1 MSNNIL
7 NLSQVSLYNTQRVTD
22 EQSRMLFS
30 VRTNLFEQILDSIRN
45 SRSDAPPQHHLIL
58 GQRGMGKTTLLKR
71 LEVELRSTPL
81 KNAFIPLLFPEEQYN
96 LDSLNT
102 FWLNCLDTL
111 ADVLEKE
118 GLEEDVQEIDN
129 EVDRLSS
136 LTPEDGSNKA
146 YSFFLHIVFNLQ
158 RRPVLLIDNINFVLG
173 RLSKEDQH
181 TLRSLMTEDNAP
193 IIIGASSS
201 QVNEANDYTAP
212 FYDAFKVHYLKRLTD
227 KELTEILNNLATITG
242 QPSLKK
248 DIREKTSR
256 LKALNQL
263 TGGNPRTAV
272 ILFKQAIKGFSDDIT
287 GDLDGIL
294 DDLTPLYKSRFEELP
309 EKMQI
314 IVNAIA
320 MQWDPIT
327 LEQIRRSTQ
336 MENGQISP
344 QLTRL
349 SDAGWIEKPKSARG
363 KGGRYEM
370 SERMFNIW
378 FLMRRSSRRH
388 KKMVACLSKFMEAF
402 YKNGSE
408 LSEMLKEI
416 MLKQFTDVKHAVT
429 ALALAKLTEDKTA
442 RWELHEKTRQFIIEH
457 PELSDSFEIKDL
469 YDGAEEHAD
478 ALNDA
483 IQHNDAPAIIYHAT
497 PAYKAGLKAFAP
509 ILAHALIETNR
520 LSEAKEVIKDIS
532 SAEDKYKLLIELAI
546 AIHDNES
553 YYSPAIAECC
563 AEAESCG
570 TFDSDAY
577 FFHAQFLIENGL
589 YNEALT
595 LLRTA
600 NSVFLNDPRLLITT
614 AAAYYYLG
622 DNDNAESILTSPVL
636 RKEGDQGLINYYLGT
651 IRYGQGRYSEAI
663 KILGKEPDSQS
674 ISALSTRV
682 WLIPALIIEGRIEE
696 SRDLFSR
703 TLDIIDSPGDI
714 AKVLSQLLSNEQK
727 YDILLDYLLMMRNRW
742 PDVPVL
748 NFYIA
753 ECYYFQEAYTEAVQ
767 FLDPYLQ
774 ESPADSDALF
784 LRGLIAWQSDESH
797 ELAKSC
803 IQKSADIQDS
813 WTKHHVLGLIEQS
826 MAHFSAA
833 EEHFEKAISLD
844 PQNIYSMIQLSE
856 ICEYHLKQIERARS
870 LAEQAHKIDE
880 SESPYRLVNL
890 YREGLLDFALAD
902 DCINHIPESSR
913 NPGWEAV
920 HQILIAVHSGN
931 WSTVKSGLQSFFSQ
945 PDADEGNRDIRCY
958 LYAKF
963 IEFGYGPAL
972 LGYLE
977 ELGIKESA
985 SPEYF
990 AIQALLSDAP
1000 TAFFDSIAKE
1010 TREIGLSIVQDI
1022 KYYIREN

>member
-1 MSNNIL
+1 MSNDIL

-22 EQSRMLFS
+22 EQSRLLFC
-30 VRTNLFEQILDSIRN
+30 VRTNLFDQIIDSIRS

-81 KNAFIPLLFPEEQYN
+81 QCAFIPLLFPEEQYN

-118 GLEEDVQEIDN
+118 GREEDVQEIDH
-129 EVDRLSS
+129 EVEHLST
-136 LTPEDGSNKA
+136 LTPEDGSNRA
-146 YSFFLHIVFNLQ
+146 YSFFRHIVFNLQ
-158 RRPVLLIDNINFVLG
+158 RRPVLLIDNINFVLN
-173 RLSKEDQH
+173 RLSEEDQH
-181 TLRSLMTEDNAP
+181 TLRSLMTEENAP

-201 QVNEANDYTAP
+201 QVNEANSYAAP

-248 DIREKTSR
+248 DIREKTPR

-272 ILFKQAIKGFSDDIT
+272 ILFKQAIKGFSNDIT

-309 EKMQI
+309 EKMQL

-363 KGGRYEM
+363 KGGRYEV

-402 YKNGSE
+402 YEKGSE

-442 RWELHEKTRQFIIEH
+442 RWELHAKTRQFIIEH

-478 ALNDA
+478 ALTNA
-483 IQHNDAPAIIYHAT
+483 IRSNDAPAIIYYAM
-497 PAYKAGLKAFAP
+497 PAYKAGATLFAP
-509 ILAHALIETNR
+509 FLTQALIETNR

-532 SAEDKYKLLIELAI
+532 SAEHKYHLLIELAV
-546 AIHDNES
+546 AIHDNDS
-553 YYSPAIAECC
+553 YSSSAIEECC
-563 AEAESCG
+563 IEAISCG
-570 TFDSDAY
+570 NYDSDAY
-577 FFHAQFLIENGL
+577 FFYAQFFLENER
-589 YNEALT
+589 YNEALK
-595 LLRTA
+595 LLTTA
-600 NSVFLNDPRLLITT
+600 NSIFPEDPRLLGAT
-614 AAAYYYLG
+614 ASAFYFLG

-636 RKEGDQGLINYYLGT
+636 SKEGDPGLINYYLGT

-663 KILGKEPDSQS
+663 DILSREQDSQS
-674 ISALSTRV
+674 VSVLSTRI
-682 WLIPALIIEGRIEE
+682 WLIPALYFDGRITE
-696 SRDLFSR
+696 SRDLFNK
-703 TLDIIDSPGDI
+703 TLGLIDSPGDI
-714 AKVLSQLLSNEQK
+714 AKVLSQLFSKEQK
-727 YDILLDYLLMMRNRW
+727 YDILLEYLLVMRDHW
-742 PDVPVL
+742 PNVSIL
-748 NFYIA
+748 NLYIA
-753 ECYYFQEAYTEAVQ
+753 ECYYYQDSLTDAVQ
-767 FLDPYLQ
+767 FLDPYLH
-774 ESPADSDALF
+774 ESPTDSDALF
-784 LRGLIAWQSDESH
+784 LRGLIAWLGNESY
-797 ELAKSC
+797 ELAKAYV
-803 IQKSADIQDS
+803 QKSADI
-813 WTKHHVLGLIEQS
+813 KEGRIKRHALGLIEQS
-826 MAHFSAA
+826 HANYIAAA
-833 EEHFEKAISLD
+833 EQFEKAVSLD
-844 PQNIYSMIQLSE
+844 PQDNFSMIQLSE
-856 ICEYHLKQIERARS
+856 ICEYHLSQIERARS
-870 LAEQAHKIDE
+870 LAEQAHEIDR

-890 YREGLLDFALAD
+890 YRDGLFEYDLAN
-902 DCINHIPESSR
+902 DCIRDIPEDSR
-913 NPGWEAV
+913 CPGWEAV
-920 HQILIAVHSGN
+920 HQILTAIHLGN
-931 WSTVKSGLQSFFSQ
+931 WSAAKSELQAFFSR
-945 PDADEGNRDIRCY
+945 PDTDEVDRDFRCY
-958 LYAKF
+958 LYAKC
-963 IEFGYGPAL
+963 IEFGHGPVL
-972 LGYLE
+972 LDYLE
-977 ELGIKESA
+977 EFGIKESA

-990 AIQALLSDAP
+990 AVQALLSDDP
-1000 TAFFDSIAKE
+1000 TAFFDSVAKE
-1010 TREIGLSIVQDI
+1010 TREIGLSIAHDI
-1022 KYYIREN
+1022 KYYIKE